1 MANISYACVHG
12 WRLHNAFST
21 LQILCSPLALAV
33 EQCTSA
39 GSKML
44 SFSYA
49 LNAWRSDRLV
59 SSRANSSSNIC
70 TIFKLKSFLVKDDRH
85 VHFLFLLFFQICF
98 SDLRWMLM
106 MRLSRWQKCHGWQ
119 AYQPKIVTVLS
130 AVSKRQSNQIWQP
143 RTIMAI
149 FENQTT
155 KLS

>member
-1 MANISYACVHG
+1 MRTRLKIAQRVQYSANIV
-12 WRLHNAFST
+12 
-21 LQILCSPLALAV
+21 LAV
-33 EQCTSA
+33 STSC
-39 GSKML
+39 
-44 SFSYA
+44 
-49 LNAWRSDRLV
+49 
-59 SSRANSSSNIC
+59 RA
-70 TIFKLKSFLVKDDRH
+70 
-85 VHFLFLLFFQICF
+85 VHFSGQQDAVILIRSHWTRDVVTGWWVLAQTQAAIFVRYLNLKVFSLKTIDMSIFCFFFFFQICF
-98 SDLRWMLM
+98 SDLRRMLM